1 MSPLSSVVVAGIGAP
16 LVVIGIAALA
26 GLAFGATWAIVVL
39 VVGLCALA
47 GVHLWQLDRLAR
59 WADAEQDAPVPE
71 GRGAWGV
78 ALSALYRR
86 VRSRNL
92 RQLDLATTIERFRS
106 AVEALPDGMVILD
119 NANRIRWANAR
130 AQAHLGIDLDRDT
143 GQPLQNFVRQPEVV
157 RYLEVGDFADGVVFD
172 SLREIGT
179 TLAIQVV
186 PFGIEERLLIS
197 RNITQLEAVAR
208 MRRDFI
214 ANVSHELKTPLTVV
228 SGFLETLQDLELEPR
243 QRARYLQLMAEQAKS
258 MQRLVDDL
266 LTLSALES
274 DQNTLTEAE
283 FDVVPLLLQVS
294 ADAKALSAGRH
305 VVALDIADPA
315 TVIGSRDELAS
326 AFGNLVSNAIRY
338 TPDGGAI
345 TLAWHID
352 EEGRGVFGVTDTGI
366 GIAPEHIPRL
376 TERFYRVDRSRS
388 RETGGTGLGLA
399 IVKHV
404 LLRHQAELDVMSEL
418 GKGSTFSV
426 LLPARR
432 VRRASANAASDNA
445 ISPRPDPERES
456 DSAPARSSV
465 SASSPSAT
473 NN

>member
-1 MSPLSSVVVAGIGAP
+1 MSALVVAGIGAP
-16 LVVIGIAALA
+16 LALFVVAAIVWFAFGAPWAIAVLTVGVCALA
-26 GLAFGATWAIVVL
+26 GLN
-39 VVGLCALA
+39 
-47 GVHLWQLDRLAR
+47 LWHLDRLTK
-59 WADAEQDAPVPE
+59 WAEAELDEPVPDAD
-71 GRGAWGV
+71 GAWGM
-78 ALSALYRR
+78 ALSAIYRR
-86 VRSRNL
+86 VRQRNQ
-92 RQLDLATTIERFRS
+92 RQLDLASRIERFRS
-106 AVEALPDGMVILD
+106 AVEALPDGLVILD
-119 NANRIRWANAR
+119 DANRIQWANAK
-130 AQAHLGIDLDRDT
+130 AQAHLGIELERDT

-157 RYLEVGDFADGVVFD
+157 RYLEGGDFADGVVFD

-186 PFGIEERLLIS
+186 PFGMDERLLIS
-197 RNITQLEAVAR
+197 RSITHLEAVAR
-208 MRRDFI
+208 KRRDFI

-243 QRARYLQLMAEQAKS
+243 QRVRYIGLMADQATS

-274 DQNTLTEAE
+274 DQDALVEAE
-283 FDVVPLLLQVS
+283 FDVVPLLLEIS

-305 VVALDIADPA
+305 LVALDIACPA
-315 TVIGSRDELAS
+315 MVAGSRDELSS

-338 TPDGGAI
+338 TTNGGTI
-345 TLAWHID
+345 TLDWRVD
-352 EEGRGVFGVTDTGI
+352 EDGRGVFSVTDTGI

-418 GKGSTFSV
+418 ARGSTFTV
-426 LLPARR
+426 NLPARR
-432 VRRASANAASDNA
+432 VRRMESSAGGEAATAN
-445 ISPRPDPERES
+445 SPYAQPGA
-456 DSAPARSSV
+456 APATAAPEV
-465 SASSPSAT
+465 PAPSPSAT
-473 NN
+473 SS

>member
-1 MSPLSSVVVAGIGAP
+1 MSPVIVAGIGAP
-16 LVVIGIAALA
+16 LAVVVIAGLA
-26 GLAFGATWAIVVL
+26 GLAFGTAAAIAVL
-39 VVGLCALA
+39 VAGLLVLA
-47 GVHLWQLDRLAR
+47 GVHLWQLDRLTR
-59 WADAEQDAPVPE
+59 WADAEHDAPVPE

-86 VRSRNL
+86 VRKRNL
-92 RQLDLATTIERFRS
+92 RQRDLATTVERFRS

-119 NANRIRWANAR
+119 SSNRIEWANAR
-130 AQAHLGIDLDRDT
+130 AQTHLGIDLDKDT

-157 RYLEVGDFADGVVFD
+157 RYLEVGDFTDAVVFD

-228 SGFLETLQDLELEPR
+228 SGFLETLQDLELESR
-243 QRARYLQLMAEQAKS
+243 QRARYVGLMAEQAKS
-258 MQRLVDDL
+258 MQRLVNDL

-274 DQNTLTEAE
+274 DQNVLMEAE
-283 FDVVPLLLQVS
+283 FDVVPLLLEVS
-294 ADAKALSAGRH
+294 ADAKALSTGRH

-315 TVIGSRDELAS
+315 MVTGSRDELLS

-338 TPDGGAI
+338 TPNGGTI
-345 TLAWHID
+345 TLAWRVD
-352 EEGRGVFGVTDTGI
+352 EEGRGEFSVTDTGI

-418 GKGSTFSV
+418 RKGSTFV
-426 LLPARR
+426 VILPARR
-432 VRRASANAASDNA
+432 VRRATASVAADNAAS
-445 ISPRPDPERES
+445 SPPLPAEPQS
-456 DSAPARSSV
+456 TPAAPAV
-465 SASSPSAT
+465 AAPSSPAT
-473 NN
+473 SN